1 MSGSTDSDTG
11 ERPYGGRSP
20 SERRADRRARLLA
33 AGLELFG
40 TAGYAA
46 TTIEQLCSAAGVATR
61 NFYEEFDGRESLL
74 IALHD
79 DVNLR
84 AFAAVTDV
92 LARADLTDVEARVT
106 AGFAA
111 YLEVMTADPRWARI
125 AIVEAIGATPATHA
139 ARRAALA
146 RFADLLAAE
155 ADRMAAAGLIEAR
168 DYSLT
173 SVALVGAL
181 TALVETWTADAKGR
195 EQIDQ
200 IAAEAT
206 RFLVTVLASRG

>member
-1 MSGSTDSDTG
+1 MTDSDIG

-84 AFAAVTDV
+84 AFEAVAEV
-92 LARADLTDVEARVT
+92 LARTDLTDVENRVT

-111 YLEVMTADPRWARI
+111 YLDVMTADPRWARI
-125 AIVEAIGATPATHA
+125 AIVETIGATPATHA

-146 RFADLLAAE
+146 RFADLLTAE
-155 ADRMAAAGLIEAR
+155 ADHMAAQGLIEVR
-168 DYSLT
+168 DYALT

-206 RFLVTVLASRG
+206 RLLVTVLVGPGAR